1 MLGIKHIL
9 KLLFERKELF
19 LGFKIVKKWA
29 WILILVFKLLKSLQK
44 AKIDFFKGPFCMNS
58 NVQTSQNVKRCQVDV
73 ATFLR
78 HEQQ

>member
-9 KLLFERKELF
+9 KLFFERKKLF

-44 AKIDFFKGPFCMNS
+44 AKIDFF
-58 NVQTSQNVKRCQVDV
+58 
-73 ATFLR
+73 
-78 HEQQ
+78 

>member
-44 AKIDFFKGPFCMNS
+44 AKIDFFLKVHFAWIQMCKQAKMS
-58 NVQTSQNVKRCQVDV
+58 NVAK
-73 ATFLR
+73 
-78 HEQQ
+78 